1 MKISTRKIAIAGLLS
16 ATTIFLGQTQLGFIS
31 LPNGSGAATIMHI
44 PTIIGGALGGI
55 SVGCLTGFMF
65 AIYSF
70 IFYGSFLPN
79 PIAIF
84 LPRIL
89 IGIFSVLIYRNLA
102 SKNRILG
109 SIIVAIVGT
118 LINSVGVL
126 GLGYLF
132 RLLSL
137 EIILGIL
144 AINLPVELIL
154 SVFLVTAILP
164 PIDKVLNRSFE
175 IDFIN

>member
-16 ATTIFLGQTQLGFIS
+16 AITIFLGQTQLGFIP
-31 LPNGSGAATIMHI
+31 LLNGSGAATIIHI
-44 PTIIGGALGGI
+44 PTIIGGALGGFG
-55 SVGCLTGFMF
+55 VGCLTGFVF

-89 IGIFSVLIYRNLA
+89 IGIFSVLIYKKLA

-109 SIIVAIVGT
+109 SIVIAIVGT
-118 LINSVGVL
+118 LINTIGVL

-132 RLLSL
+132 SLLSL

-144 AINLPVELIL
+144 IINLPIELIL
-154 SVFLVTAILP
+154 SVLLVASIVP
-164 PIDKVLNRSFE
+164 PIDKALKRSFL
-175 IDFIN
+175 N

>member
-16 ATTIFLGQTQLGFIS
+16 AIIILLGQTQLGFIS

-44 PTIIGGALGGI
+44 PTIVGGALGG
-55 SVGCLTGFMF
+55 VGVGGLTGFVF

-70 IFYGSFLPN
+70 IFYGGFLPN

-89 IGIFSVLIYRNLA
+89 IGIFSGLIYKKLA

-109 SIIVAIVGT
+109 SVVVAIVGT
-118 LINSVGVL
+118 LINTIGVL

-132 RLLSL
+132 GLLSL

-144 AINLPVELIL
+144 AINLPSELML
-154 SVFLVTAILP
+154 SVLLVTAIVPL
-164 PIDKVLNRSFE
+164 IDKALKRSF
-175 IDFIN
+175 